1 MLLYMADVENLT
13 FHASDIPWGYKKS
26 YVLDRTMRQK
36 VPSARNRSNNILHS
50 NSSNET
56 NLTVVIENA
65 TTTNKILLT
74 VPHCNKIDPLKRF
87 LQLAACVLF
96 RNKISLKEYQMQLPK
111 SLCNNGATYHLA
123 RIAGSDPC

>member
-1 MLLYMADVENLT
+1 MADIEKLT
-13 FHASDIPWGYKKS
+13 SHASDVPWSYKKS

-65 TTTNKILLT
+65 TITNKILLT
-74 VPHCNKIDPLKRF
+74 VPHCNKINPLKKF
-87 LQLAACVLF
+87 LQLAAYVLF
-96 RNKISLKEYQMQLPK
+96 RNKISSKEYQKQLPK
-111 SLCNNGATYHLA
+111 SLCNYATYHLA